1 MPAASL
7 TDRGVVRVAGE
18 DARSFLDGLVTSAM
32 DRVTLG
38 HARYAALLTP
48 QGKILFDFLVAE
60 APEELGGGFWL
71 DGPRAL
77 AQDLAKRLGFY
88 KLRAK
93 VTVENLSAT
102 WGVAASWDES
112 PPAGTGGF
120 VFPDPRSPDLGH
132 RAIVPCD
139 EAERIA
145 SAPAE
150 AWHAHRIAIG
160 VPEGGRD
167 FAYGETFPHE
177 ADMDQLGGVDFDK
190 GCYVGQEVV
199 SRMEHRG
206 TARTR
211 IVPVRFPGGYSPPGG
226 CEAVAGDKALGRI
239 GEPVPGG
246 HALAMLRLDRL
257 GDALEAGPQPTAGGL
272 PFVASKPRFARFP
285 FPGEA
290 DKAGA

>member
-1 MPAASL
+1 MPAAYL
-7 TDRGVVRVAGE
+7 PDRGVIRVTGE
-18 DARSFLDGLVTSAM
+18 DARPFLDGLLTSSLA
-32 DRVTLG
+32 RVSTDQ
-38 HARYAALLTP
+38 ARYAALLSP
-48 QGKILFDFLVAE
+48 QGKILFDGLVAE
-60 APEELGGGFWL
+60 APASVGGGLWL
-71 DGPRAL
+71 DVPLAL

-93 VTVENLSAT
+93 VVVDNLSDA
-102 WGVAASWDES
+102 WGVAASWDEA
-112 PPAGTGGF
+112 PPARTDGF
-120 VFPDPRSPDLGH
+120 VFADPRLAELGH
-132 RAIVPCD
+132 RAIVPRD
-139 EAERIA
+139 EAARIA

-150 AWHAHRIAIG
+150 DWHAHRIALG

-190 GCYVGQEVV
+190 GCFVGQEVV

-211 IVPVRFPGGYSPPGG
+211 IVPVRFLDGASPPGG
-226 CEAVAGDKALGRI
+226 SEAVAGDKVLGRI

-257 GDALEAGPQPTAGGL
+257 ADALAAGARPSAGGL
-272 PFVASKPRFARFP
+272 AFVALRPGFARFP